1 MTDHW
6 LGCQCL
12 DCLGGIPAE
21 PTRVYSDAEP
31 GPVERENFAQAGHG
45 DRNRAE
51 EIVDRAVIDAR
62 SAYVAAW
69 DEQARAAGL
78 SRRAWMRRVLNEA
91 AGIR

>member
-1 MTDHW
+1 MTDHP
-6 LGCQCL
+6 LCCQCL

-31 GPVERENFAQAGHG
+31 GPVELDFAQAGHG
-45 DRNRAE
+45 DRNKAE
-51 EIVDRAVIDAR
+51 GIVDNLANDTHRLIVG
-62 SAYVAAW
+62 AW

-91 AGIR
+91 AGVR